1 MHNFEVIE
9 VLVILL
15 YLVPTQNN
23 LQSHSFFGKGAITL
37 GQGKMINTMIMS
49 KHIYILVQYI
59 YYEWIYTYVGLKQAL
74 VYIYCFIVHAYV
86 SNVMQLYVGRW
97 CCSVLL
103 LYSVKAL
110 INVHNALKVTFFD
123 NFDSYS
129 SSKSVFFLKL
139 ENEQRDF
146 NFIFTNIFYCL
157 LKACSENSRQQENQL
172 ILKVE
177 KPKQGARGI

>member
-86 SNVMQLYVGRW
+86 SNVVICRQVVF
-97 CCSVLL
+97 CTSSVQCKSS
-103 LYSVKAL
+103 YKC
-110 INVHNALKVTFFD
+110 NALKVTFFD

-129 SSKSVFFLKL
+129 PSKYVFFLKV
-139 ENEQRDF
+139 ENELRDF
-146 NFIFTNIFYCL
+146 KFIFTNIFYCL
-157 LKACSENSRQQENQL
+157 YIHTQYL
-172 ILKVE
+172 
-177 KPKQGARGI
+177 